1 MNQMKRLALLA
12 GIVVLLLVTA
22 FATAAFAQTPDP
34 QNAAP
39 AACPMADDDAACPM
53 TGNGQAACP
62 MARGAAACPAM
73 QGNGVCPAQAGQDGA
88 AACPMAGGMQ
98 GMMSGPMHGM
108 MRGGMSGPMW
118 DMMRDM
124 MGRFGMMGRPDMM
137 RGWNAPQGEQGP
149 ARQMPNGCPM
159 HQSSGTT
166 L

>member
-39 AACPMADDDAACPM
+39 AACPMADGQTACPM
-53 TGNGQAACP
+53 TGNGRAACP
-62 MARGAAACPAM
+62 MARGAAVCPAM
-73 QGNGVCPAQAGQDGA
+73 QGNGVCPAHVGQDGA
-88 AACPMAGGMQ
+88 TACPMAGGMQ
-98 GMMSGPMHGM
+98 GMMSGV
-108 MRGGMSGPMW
+108 MRGGMWGMMPGP
-118 DMMRDM
+118 MRDM

-137 RGWNAPQGEQGP
+137 RGWNAPQDEQGP
-149 ARQMPNGCPM
+149 TWQMPNGCPM